1 GRVAV
6 GPRGRGRGGRGAG
19 GGEKECGAAGGGGGV
34 PAPPRR
40 YAEALLATVD
50 FEAELRRPCLPA
62 GGTAASRGARLL
74 HRRLV
79 RIIDADRAP
88 RLPYAAAAY
97 LAVAAVLLLRPVLTA
112 APAPAVPTE
121 IAVAPVVIAKSPPAL
136 VSVP

>member
-62 GGTAASRGARLL
+62 GATAASRGARLL

-79 RIIDADRAP
+79 RIIHADRAP
-88 RLPYAAAAY
+88 RLACATAGHPATAAGVLTTPALAAA
-97 LAVAAVLLLRPVLTA
+97 RPV
-112 APAPAVPTE
+112 PAPA
-121 IAVAPVVIAKSPPAL
+121 
-136 VSVP
+136 